1 MVIVPEREM
10 TIQDVVDK
18 YEATHDIDCI
28 WVKTENGKY
37 VVAKGSSPIL
47 RYEADERIDDE
58 TEQVIPIV
66 DLYIWIDERYVIR
79 ET

>member
-18 YEATHDIDCI
+18 YATTYEIDCI
-28 WVKTENGKY
+28 WVKTGKEKY
-37 VVAKGSSPIL
+37 VVAKGSSPVL

-58 TEQVIPIV
+58 TGQIIPIV